1 MNTWTQYNTI
11 ISECCS
17 DILEWLVVDPE
28 LFRKEP
34 CSTWNIHILTT
45 ITLSTTASLDQWT
58 VSRRSRIESTWYCVP
73 HFGERWTGNTVWSDS
88 SVKTGYI
95 DPKCGKN
102 YAANVAPPV
111 VLVLDHVHQSTGRP
125 TTGRGAAS
133 ITTAASL
140 SDSNS
145 SRVSVPGCFSLSLAL
160 PLTASKCS
168 VSRYLEEK

>member
-1 MNTWTQYNTI
+1 M
-11 ISECCS
+11 
-17 DILEWLVVDPE
+17 
-28 LFRKEP
+28 
-34 CSTWNIHILTT
+34 
-45 ITLSTTASLDQWT
+45 
-58 VSRRSRIESTWYCVP
+58 P

-160 PLTASKCS
+160 PLTASS
-168 VSRYLEEK
+168 VFGIALSRGKIGSRNAVIRTNVLFETRHVKSLLSYNILIALFLQLFFPDKWKLVVL